1 VKLLV
6 ISPDYASHAFGLL
19 EIASA
24 ASRRGDDVWFATG
37 EAVRP
42 LVVAAGL
49 TWLPLRLGRGHNA
62 GTIRVQDQVSGEDTH
77 LRAFFDATRLGPAA
91 TLTYQAVSR
100 QHDLLF
106 EADRVLDDITAI
118 VDTVQPDA
126 VAVDHIAFG
135 ATLALYALDV
145 PAASVVLGHPTA
157 LPAPGELYGLPRVW
171 PDAVRPSPD
180 EIDQLEQLSR
190 TIADRFTAAANEV
203 LARRAPQ
210 RPSLTDAFSR
220 AGAVTLYNYPAELHD
235 VDRVTPEGTVFLGS
249 LARDQALGPVT
260 LPRGDGPR
268 VFVSLGSFLGARD
281 DILRTAVTAASAGGW
296 ALALAHGATTPAQLG
311 ALPEGALIAPVLPQ
325 VALLDHADVAVTHGG
340 NNTVT
345 EALRAGVPLVV
356 LPLSTDQF
364 AGAASIEAAGVGV
377 VLDPNR
383 VTPAELVDAVES
395 VRRPDVAN
403 RAVAIGRRLRLRPG
417 AEIAVSA
424 LS

>member
-62 GTIRVQDQVSGEDTH
+62 GTIRVEDQVSGEDAH

-106 EADRVLDDITAI
+106 EADRVLDDIAAI

-126 VAVDHIAFG
+126 VTVDHIAFG
-135 ATLALYALDV
+135 ATLALYALGV